1 MDSDFLSSLRKA
13 GRSSS
18 SPKGRPKAVS
28 FRLRKKHDGG
38 MAVGVVDAA
47 TGKLL
52 RSIPDASS
60 YNGVTADIL
69 RAFARKP
76 SGWSVGWDGEE
87 ASAQE
92 LSVDEHPELVYML
105 SMAGN
110 VVDESGNKVVFD
122 REGADVGVEIVC
134 DDSRRRCRAALI
146 AGKYGVSSMAG
157 DSFVMCG
164 DGVIRPINGGID
176 CPAADMNALLT
187 DFDMASLA
195 EYLSILVSMNPDIE
209 ITIAGMLIKRRRTPR
224 ELRPTIIFE
233 KVDADKAL
241 YMRAVNSV
249 EGLDPKFS
257 ADFELHYVAEV
268 DSERKIIDIYPLK
281 VSDDNPAN
289 SLLDDLYSVSRSRA
303 QKSEIYNDGNLFIVQ
318 EEAAARFLFDR
329 LPALLDKYRL
339 IGSEK
344 LREYNVTPV
353 RPKLSLKLGSGID
366 FLEGD
371 ATVEVGEEKIS
382 LADLLRRYNKNR
394 YVELGDGTRALLD
407 SNYIARLKR
416 IFSRKPD
423 SKGHVKVSFFDLPE
437 IEKLLD
443 GKVEGAVWKRHRQLY
458 EGFNKL
464 KDQKLETPRLNG
476 TLRPYQADG
485 VKWLKY
491 LWQNKIGGCL
501 ADDMG
506 LGKTIQTIAVL
517 ADVYPEAKL
526 PSLIVM
532 PRSLVFNWESELK
545 KFAPQLDYYIYYGN
559 AREFDEARGHQVVLT
574 TYALVRNDIEKFK
587 DVEWESVW
595 LDESQSVK
603 NVGAQVSQAVQLLK
617 SDHRFAI
624 SGTPIENNLM
634 ELYSLFR
641 FLNPAMFGSA
651 ENFAETY
658 AAPIERGG
666 DAEASAALRRKVF
679 PFILRRLKA
688 NVVKDLPPMVEQ
700 TLWVEMEEDHAR
712 AYERRR
718 RELAALVDM
727 ASKGSD
733 SAKARFVML
742 QAITELRQL
751 ASVPE
756 KVTDGRVKSKKLE
769 MLVDNVADVVAAGR
783 KVVVFFNFLAG
794 IRLAEEELRRRGIRA
809 VTMTGATADRGRVVR
824 EFTSNRDCNVMLMTI
839 KTGGTGLNLVV
850 ADTAFI
856 FEPWWNTAAEAQAK
870 NRLHRIGQTSK
881 VMAYSMLVKGTIE
894 EKMRELQEKKALLVD
909 DIISSDSASKHLT
922 DDDIRYL
929 LS

>member
-13 GRSSS
+13 GHSSS

-60 YNGVTADIL
+60 YGGVTADIL

-122 REGADVGVEIVC
+122 RDSVDVGVEIVC
-134 DDSRRRCRAALI
+134 DDSRRRCRAQLMSREYGACSMVGD
-146 AGKYGVSSMAG
+146 AFVACSDGK
-157 DSFVMCG
+157 
-164 DGVIRPINGGID
+164 IRPINDGIG
-176 CPAADMNALLT
+176 CPAPEMNALLT
-187 DFDMASLA
+187 DFDMVSLA

-209 ITIAGMLIKRRRTPR
+209 IVIPDMQIKRRKTPR
-224 ELRPTIIFE
+224 ELRPTIIFDS
-233 KVDADKAL
+233 VDADKAL

-268 DSERKIIDIYPLK
+268 DYERKVIDIHPLEA
-281 VSDDNPAN
+281 SDGNPVQ
-289 SLLDDLYSVSRSRA
+289 SLLDDLYSVSRSKA

-318 EEAAARFLFDR
+318 EEAAARFLYDR

-353 RPKLSLKLGSGID
+353 RPKLNLKLGSGID

-517 ADVYPEAKL
+517 ADVYPDAKL

-587 DVEWESVW
+587 EVEWESVW

-658 AAPIERGG
+658 AAPIERAG

-727 ASKGSD
+727 ASSGPD

-794 IRLAEEELRRRGIRA
+794 IRLAEEELQSRGIRS

>member
-1 MDSDFLSSLRKA
+1 
-13 GRSSS
+13 
-18 SPKGRPKAVS
+18 
-28 FRLRKKHDGG
+28 
-38 MAVGVVDAA
+38 MAVGVVDAE

-52 RSIPDASS
+52 TCIPDASS
-60 YNGVTADIL
+60 YGGVTADLL
-69 RAFARKP
+69 RSFSRGH
-76 SGWSVGWDGEE
+76 SGWSVGWGDTET
-87 ASAQE
+87 SDYE
-92 LSVDEHPELVYML
+92 LLVDEHPELVYML

-122 REGADVGVEIVC
+122 RDSVDVGVEIVC
-134 DDSRRRCRAALI
+134 DDSRRRCRAQLMSREYGACSMVGD
-146 AGKYGVSSMAG
+146 AFVTFSDGK
-157 DSFVMCG
+157 
-164 DGVIRPINGGID
+164 IRPINDGIG
-176 CPAADMNALLT
+176 CPAPEMNALLT
-187 DFDMASLA
+187 DFDMVSLA

-209 ITIAGMLIKRRRTPR
+209 IVIPDMQIKRRKTPR
-224 ELRPTIIFE
+224 ELRPTIIFDR
-233 KVDADKAL
+233 VDADKAL

-249 EGLDPKFS
+249 DRLDPKFS

-289 SLLDDLYSVSRSRA
+289 SLLDDLYSVSRSRV

-517 ADVYPEAKL
+517 ADAYPDAKL

-700 TLWVEMEEDHAR
+700 TLWVEMEEEHAR

-769 MLVDNVADVVAAGR
+769 MLVDNVADVVASGR

-929 LS
+929 IS